1 MITSDYRTKA
11 IIPEEL
17 QDLKAIA
24 DVEISNITLEDN
36 PNLLVFPDSFESYD
50 RDFGKKMV
58 CNIVNDGNTLLTNS
72 IVGLLEEIKHNCL
85 FIPDSPMMGMKTTF
99 TLYAS

>member
-36 PNLLVFPDSFESYD
+36 PNLLVFPDS
-50 RDFGKKMV
+50 
-58 CNIVNDGNTLLTNS
+58 LT
-72 IVGLLEEIKHNCL
+72 
-85 FIPDSPMMGMKTTF
+85 
-99 TLYAS
+99 